1 MINEIFDNEYFIN
14 INNTFQIKFCLLST
28 IFHFFKDEP
37 KIIKESL
44 HIYNQ
49 KRFERKF
56 GC

>member
-1 MINEIFDNEYFIN
+1 MN
-14 INNTFQIKFCLLST
+14 ILSIST
-28 IFHFFKDEP
+28 IHFKLNFVFYLLFFIFFKDEP